1 MSIAPG
7 SAPGSPAAAPG
18 RAPARLPQRP
28 IGSRLSTGHI
38 ATIVAGV
45 LAAIL
50 SYTVLRGGSS
60 VDLAVASRDLQARET
75 ITSGSFALRSLRLP
89 GDAVKGFVTRADLS
103 EYRDGTI
110 LVSVPKGSLIASS
123 MLAPKAKSQT
133 REVPVPVEAIPQGLA
148 VGDLVD
154 IGWPNSKDPEPLIFS
169 ARVRSI
175 DPRPLSPSISVDL
188 DYQDSNRYLSASGTG
203 KLRIAVVHDV
213 AAPAPAPAS
222 PTP

>member
-1 MSIAPG
+1 MNVAPG
-7 SAPGSPAAAPG
+7 SAPLP
-18 RAPARLPQRP
+18 APARLPKRP
-28 IGSRLSTGHI
+28 IGSRLSSGHV
-38 ATIVAGV
+38 ATIIAGV

-60 VDLAVASRDLQARET
+60 IDLAVASRNLQARET
-75 ITSGSFALRSLRLP
+75 ITAGSFAFRSLRLP
-89 GDAVKGFVTRADLS
+89 GDAVKGFVTRKDVEA
-103 EYRDGTI
+103 YRGGAI
-110 LVSVPKGSLIASS
+110 LVSLPKGSLVATS
-123 MLAPKAKSQT
+123 MLAPKGKAQM

-175 DPRPLSPSISVDL
+175 DPRPLSSSISVDL

-203 KLRIAVVHDV
+203 KLRIAVVHD
-213 AAPAPAPAS
+213 AAG
-222 PTP
+222 

>member
-7 SAPGSPAAAPG
+7 SAPIPAA
-18 RAPARLPQRP
+18 ARLPQRP
-28 IGSRLSTGHI
+28 IGSRLSTGHV

-75 ITSGSFALRSLRLP
+75 ITPGSFTFRSLRLP
-89 GDAVKGFVTRADLS
+89 GDAVKGFLTRRDA
-103 EYRDGTI
+103 EAYRDGAV
-110 LVSVPKGSLIASS
+110 LVSLPKGSLVATS
-123 MLAPKAKSQT
+123 MVAPKGKAQT
-133 REVPVPVEAIPQGLA
+133 REVPVPVEAIPQGLS

-175 DPRPLSPSISVDL
+175 NPNPLSPSISVDL
-188 DYQDSNRYLSASGTG
+188 DYQDSNRYLGASGTG
-203 KLRIAVVHDV
+203 KLRIAVVHDA
-213 AAPAPAPAS
+213 AAPAPAPANRI
-222 PTP
+222 P

>member
-1 MSIAPG
+1 MSMAPG
-7 SAPGSPAAAPG
+7 SAPLPAPS
-18 RAPARLPQRP
+18 RLPQRP

-60 VDLAVASRDLQARET
+60 VELAVASRNLQSRET
-75 ITSGSFALRSLRLP
+75 ITPGSFTFRSLRLP
-89 GDAVKGFVTRADLS
+89 GNAVEGFVTRKDLD
-103 EYRDGTI
+103 EYRDGAI

-123 MLAPKAKSQT
+123 MLAPKARAQT

-175 DPRPLSPSISVDL
+175 DSRPLSPSISVDL

-213 AAPAPAPAS
+213 TPPAPAPGA

>member
-1 MSIAPG
+1 MSVASG
-7 SAPGSPAAAPG
+7 SAPVP
-18 RAPARLPQRP
+18 APARLPQRP
-28 IGSRLSTGHI
+28 IGSRLSSGHI

-60 VDLAVASRDLQARET
+60 VDLAVASRDLQPRET
-75 ITSGSFALRSLRLP
+75 IMPGAFAFRSLRLP
-89 GDAVKGFVTRADLS
+89 ADAAKGFVTRKDLG
-103 EYRDGTI
+103 EYREGTI
-110 LVSVPKGSLIASS
+110 LVAVPKGSLISTS
-123 MLAPKAKSQT
+123 MLAPRAKAQT

-154 IGWPNSKDPEPLIFS
+154 IGWPNSKGPEPLIFS

-203 KLRIAVVHDV
+203 KLRIAVVRD
-213 AAPAPAPAS
+213 AGSLPAS
-222 PTP
+222 GSQTP

>member
-1 MSIAPG
+1 MSLASG
-7 SAPGSPAAAPG
+7 SAPVPT
-18 RAPARLPQRP
+18 PARLPQRP

-50 SYTVLRGGSS
+50 SYTVLRGGAT

-75 ITSGSFALRSLRLP
+75 IVPGSFSFRSLRLP
-89 GDAVKGFVTRADLS
+89 DDAAKGFVTRESLGA
-103 EYRDGTI
+103 YRDGTI
-110 LVSVPKGSLIASS
+110 LVAVSKGSLVSAS
-123 MLAPKAKSQT
+123 MLAPRGKAQT

-154 IGWPNSKDPEPLIFS
+154 IGWPNSKGPEPLIFS

-203 KLRIAVVHDV
+203 KLRIAVVHE
-213 AAPAPAPAS
+213 AGSAPAPAS
-222 PTP
+222 TTP